1 MTLPKNTF
9 FLFSLLALAFL
20 MATLFAIAQ
29 TSWQE
34 PTATPPGDNVS
45 APINVGPEPQTK
57 QGGLN
62 ILGKLGIGKENPE
75 VEVDVEGEIRAT
87 ERICVKNPV
96 TGDEIC
102 IGKFTQLPVAQEHP
116 VVCGKDFNGQ
126 NEGYIYYNNKNT
138 IENNA
143 PGQVCICLGVRTSQF
158 PDGWSC
164 AAQHEQLE
172 PQAKTVFTTSVE
184 YDGDLGGILGANQI
198 CQERAEAGCQYAK
211 ENGLTQLEI
220 RMCGDKEWRA
230 WLSTE
235 NIDAKDNIECS
246 DNKAYITSG
255 GAEVAGNILTGTGG
269 CSDLT
274 DGYLT
279 NPILHNEFGEEFDNE
294 NVYVWTG
301 TYIDGTNDDKS
312 QSRTFLLPDC
322 ASWSTNDREIRGSRG
337 AVKWYWEYQL
347 DCDWTTYKF
356 SDCYPNFR
364 YLRYYHCYRPHHL
377 YCFEL

>member
-29 TSWQE
+29 TTWQE
-34 PTATPPGDNVS
+34 PTAPPPGDNVPS
-45 APINVGPEPQTK
+45 PINVGPETQTK

-164 AAQHEQLE
+164 AAQHEQFE
-172 PQAKTVFTTSVE
+172 PQAKTVFVTSTT
-184 YDGDLGGILGANQI
+184 YTGDLGGIAGAIQI

-211 ENGLTQLEI
+211 ENGLTQLEA
-220 RMCGDKEWRA
+220 RMCGDKEWRP
-230 WLSTE
+230 WLSTA
-235 NIDAKDNIECS
+235 NVDAKDLIECS
-246 DNKAYITSG
+246 DNKAYITSA
-255 GAEVAGNILTGTGG
+255 GAEVAGNILTNTGG
-269 CSDLT
+269 CTDLT
-274 DGYLT
+274 DGDLI
-279 NPILHNEFGEEFDNE
+279 NPIIMTEFGEPRGDTPASGE
-294 NVYVWTG
+294 VLVWTG
-301 TYIDGTNDDKS
+301 TSEDGTVVADPS
-312 QSRTFLLPDC
+312 GYIFSCQS
-322 ASWSTNDREIRGSRG
+322 WTNGTGYVAGVVG
-337 AVKWYWEYQL
+337 AAEEYHN
-347 DCDWTTYKF
+347 CDWTAYQ
-356 SDCYPNFR
+356 DAPPCDYGGLNLENCR
-364 YLRYYHCYRPHHL
+364 YTATL